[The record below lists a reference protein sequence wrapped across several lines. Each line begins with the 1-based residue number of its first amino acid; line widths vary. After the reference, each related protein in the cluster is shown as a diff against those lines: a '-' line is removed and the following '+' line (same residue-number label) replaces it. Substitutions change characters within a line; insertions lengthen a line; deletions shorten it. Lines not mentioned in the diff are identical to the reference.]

1 METYSPKIYYIARGK
16 KHNIILIK
24 RVKIETLRR
33 KIKTTLA
40 LLMNMPEL
48 VRTSLSVLFPDRL
61 SATADRFNSDLA
73 YGIPRPKKT
82 KGKKE
87 NQNPDYPSKSN
98 KETSYSSKKK
108 NLSNPDQNQQ
118 IDQVN

>member
-1 METYSPKIYYIARGK
+1 MVTYSPKIYYIARGK

-82 KGKKE
+82 KGKKKE

-108 NLSNPDQNQQ
+108 KIFQ
-118 IDQVN
+118 IQIKINRSTK